1 MNTILFDLDGTLL
14 TMNTDLFMHY
24 YMKSLTEAFLPLME
38 PEDFQKRLWE
48 STRLMLKNTGGNET
62 NEAVF
67 YRSFFKNVGTDHEG
81 MIEAFDHF
89 YQTSFEKARAATA
102 TNDHMVDAVKCLK
115 AKGYR
120 MAVATNPLFPIQAVK
135 RRIHWAGLSPADFE
149 LITSFETMHACKPNP
164 AFYQEVLE
172 QLNVE
177 PYEALM
183 VGNDAREDLAAGDL
197 GIQTYLVTDCL
208 LQAESSPFTP
218 DHQGSSLDFLQFII
232 SLPAL
237 S

>member
-14 TMNTDLFMHY
+14 TMNTDLFVNY
-24 YMKSLTEAFLPLME
+24 YMESITEAFLPLME
-38 PEDFQKRLWE
+38 PADFQKRLWE
-48 STRLMLKNTGGNET
+48 GTRLMLENTGENET

-67 YRSFFKNVGTDHEG
+67 YRSFFKNMGTDKED
-81 MIEAFDHF
+81 MIKAFDHF

-102 TNDHMVDAVKCLK
+102 ANDHMVNAVKCLK

-120 MAVATNPLFPIQAVK
+120 LAVATNPLFPIQAVK

-164 AFYQEVLE
+164 AFYREVLE
-172 QLNVE
+172 HLNVQPE
-177 PYEALM
+177 ETLM

-218 DHQGSSLDFLQFII
+218 DHQGSSLDFFRFII

>member
-24 YMKSLTEAFLPLME
+24 YMKSLTETFLPIMD
-38 PEDFQKRLWE
+38 PADFQKRLWE
-48 STRLMLKNTGGNET
+48 GTRLMLKNTGGNET

-67 YRSFFKNVGTDHEG
+67 YRSFFKNMGTDHESV
-81 MIEAFDHF
+81 INAFDQF
-89 YQTSFEKARAATA
+89 YETSFEKARAATA
-102 TNDHMVDAVKCLK
+102 SNEYMVDAVKCLK
-115 AKGYR
+115 TKGYR
-120 MAVATNPLFPIQAVK
+120 LAVATNPLFPIRAVK
-135 RRIHWAGLSPADFE
+135 RRIHWAGLSPTDFE

-172 QLNVE
+172 QLNVQ
-177 PYEALM
+177 PHEAMM
-183 VGNDAREDLAAGDL
+183 VGNDAREDLAAGGL

-218 DHQGSSLDFLQFII
+218 DHQGSSLDFLQYII
-232 SLPAL
+232 SLPEL
-237 S
+237 P